1 MNTFEYKGFDGNGHV
16 CKGLVEAL
24 SIKDAREKLA
34 GDGVLAER
42 VSLTG
47 RRLRFPAGA
56 RAVLYHELSALLAA
70 GFTLIRALEM
80 LIQSPEMRDS
90 RIVLA
95 GIRDRVREGGSLAD
109 ALSEAT
115 GSLTAFEHAI
125 IQAAEQSATVELILE
140 RLALFLDQ
148 QEELKGRIQGALIYP
163 SIVLTVGICVAVLM
177 LGFLIPRARDILSTV
192 NVSLPALTRFMIGL
206 GEAVLKWGVPFVA
219 VAVFVFFYLRYRLS
233 HDADFRTN
241 WNRRLFRV
249 PLLGRGYTILVSLR
263 FSRTL
268 SILLRGGVSLIEGL
282 VLAGRA
288 TGSAWVGQ
296 LAESEAESVRHG
308 SSLSDAVRRIPPLS
322 ASLSGW
328 IQVGEASG
336 GLERLLDN
344 VGDRCQA
351 HWDRFISRSLSF
363 LEPLLILVI
372 GGFVLLVTLAVLLPV
387 LSLSQGLGA

>member
-1 MNTFEYKGFDGNGHV
+1 MKTFEYKGFDGDGHV

-24 SIKDAREKLA
+24 SIKDARGKLVD
-34 GDGVLAER
+34 DGILAER

-47 RRLRFPAGA
+47 RRLRFPAES
-56 RAVLYHELSALLAA
+56 RAVLYRELSALLAA
-70 GFTLIRALEM
+70 GFTLVRALEM

-95 GIRDRVREGGSLAD
+95 GIRDRVREGGSLAE

-115 GSLTAFEHAI
+115 GSITTFEHAI
-125 IQAAEQSATVELILE
+125 IQAAEQSATVELMLE
-140 RLALFLDQ
+140 RLASFLEQ

-163 SIVLTVGICVAVLM
+163 SIVLAVGICVAVLM
-177 LGFLIPRARDILSTV
+177 LGFLIPRARDMLSSV

-206 GEAVLKWGVPFVA
+206 GEAVLKWGVPFLA
-219 VAVFVFFYLRYRLS
+219 VAVLVFFYLRYRLS
-233 HDADFRTN
+233 RDVDFRTD

-268 SILLRGGVSLIEGL
+268 SILLRGGVSLIESL
-282 VLAGRA
+282 ILAGRA

-322 ASLSGW
+322 TSLPGW

-344 VGDRCQA
+344 AGDRCQA
-351 HWDRFISRSLSF
+351 HWDRFISRSLSL

-387 LSLSQGLGA
+387 LSLSKGLGA